1 MRLYVFGGTPVQS
14 FPARFVL
21 FVALVTVASIV
32 GTIAIKLV
40 AAHGPAGLQA
50 VVGAGT

>member
-1 MRLYVFGGTPVQS
+1 MSS
-14 FPARFVL
+14 FALRFLL
-21 FVALVTVASIV
+21 FVVVVTLASIV
-32 GTIAIKLV
+32 GTIAIKML